1 MTNID
6 KTWIDNITILIL
18 NARSRAGITDIE
30 INQAI
35 SSTDQLIKKYKG
47 TKSLPMEI
55 VNILIDMQASLI
67 TSADWH
73 KNEQNQAAMSETI
86 YKTALLLSDLAR
98 DITV

>member
-1 MTNID
+1 MANID
-6 KTWIDNITILIL
+6 EVWVDLISTLIL
-18 NARSRAGITDIE
+18 KARSSAGITDIE

-35 SSTDQLIKKYKG
+35 SSTNQLITKYKG
-47 TKSLPMEI
+47 KKSLPMAI

-73 KNEQNQAAMSETI
+73 KNEKKQTAMSETI
-86 YKTALLLSDLAR
+86 YKTALILSDLAR

>member
-6 KTWIDNITILIL
+6 EVWIDDITTLIL
-18 NARSRAGITDIE
+18 NARSNTGITEIE

-35 SSTDQLIKKYKG
+35 SSTDQLVKKYKG

-73 KNEQNQAAMSETI
+73 KNEKNQVAMSETI